1 MSAPLRHVLIVI
13 VSHTRIGRAAP
24 QQALPQPAQRIEQAA
39 HHSTAPAR
47 TRCSTASSPRYIAS
61 AQAAVWAMRAS

>member
-1 MSAPLRHVLIVI
+1 MSAPLRHVLIVAI
-13 VSHTRIGRAAP
+13 LDGIGRRPP
-24 QQALPQPAQRIEQAA
+24 QQPTQHIEQAAA